1 MKKILIILIIPII
14 IIVFMVLT
22 GCDNSSN
29 QVFDFSKEL
38 LPEEINIEKATESG
52 YLLKDDS
59 VLIKEDKIVGIIEM
73 TFIYEKEDK
82 EVSAYLAILNPF
94 YRDHNEFI
102 TDKYDLAKEEA
113 EEYRQLLYEE
123 DNNLIWIKGQIGN
136 EYIDKY
142 FEKDGLYIIEVE
154 KNIQGEDGIIDY
166 LNEIAEEYKALVIE
180 QEEYECECE

>member
-1 MKKILIILIIPII
+1 MKKVLIASII
-14 IIVFMVLT
+14 ITVFMALS
-22 GCDNSSN
+22 GCDNN
-29 QVFDFSKEL
+29 TQVFDFSKKL

-94 YRDHNEFI
+94 YRDHNELI
-102 TDKYDLAKEEA
+102 MDKYGLAKEEA
-113 EEYRQLLYEE
+113 EEYRQLLYQE
-123 DNNLIWIKGQIGN
+123 DNNLIWIKGQTEN
-136 EYIDKY
+136 EYIEKY
-142 FEKDGLYIIEVE
+142 FKKDGLYIIEVG